1 MFISF
6 DSKCWLLQMVY
17 GCFAYRPVSNISI
30 IQDDSACKL
39 QVEFVYDV
47 SFTNTYRLK
56 LQYIWNGDVYL
67 KK

>member
-1 MFISF
+1 
-6 DSKCWLLQMVY
+6 MVY

-56 LQYIWNGDVYL
+56 LQYI
-67 KK
+67 